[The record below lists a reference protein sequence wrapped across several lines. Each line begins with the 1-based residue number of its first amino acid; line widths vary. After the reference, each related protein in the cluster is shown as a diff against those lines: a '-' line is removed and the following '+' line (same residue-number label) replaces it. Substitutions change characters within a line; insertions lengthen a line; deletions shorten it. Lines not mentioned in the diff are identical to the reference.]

1 MDLTEELKKKTEQLK
16 KTAEEINQLQK
27 VINQNREVINQKTS
41 DALKLDGAISVLKE
55 LQEKK

>member
-55 LQEKK
+55 LQKKN